1 MKINGISA
9 SNLQF
14 KGLWGKSHYSH
25 SETLYGGEFK
35 CDYYEKAYHPCA
47 DETYEQIQK
56 ALNKKREQLKSDNVK
71 GSQGANGYYIY
82 VVEGTPL
89 KITNA
94 QLAELKNKSKN
105 ILAGNLPEKDSFNL
119 FG

>member
-1 MKINGISA
+1 MAES
-9 SNLQF
+9 L
-14 KGLWGKSHYSH
+14 
-25 SETLYGGEFK
+25 K
-35 CDYYEKAYHPCA
+35 CDYYEKPIILVLMKPTNKYK
-47 DETYEQIQK
+47 K

-94 QLAELKNKSKN
+94 QLAELKK
-105 ILAGNLPEKDSFNL
+105 
-119 FG
+119 